1 MRRSDL
7 AWQDAPDQLPWL
19 TPTVVH
25 VWAVRLDSP
34 PAHVD
39 ALSATL
45 SADECERASRFHFD
59 RDRRRYICAR
69 GALRQLL
76 SRYLDAAPEEFTFS
90 YGENGKP
97 SLAGRFHGALTF
109 NVSHSGELALVAIGR
124 DIALGVD
131 VEAVRALD
139 DADGIASR
147 FFAPR
152 ENERLRSL
160 PDEVRTDAFFACWT
174 RKEAYLKA
182 LGSGLAKPL
191 DAFEVTFAPDEA
203 ASLLV
208 YGDDQETARWKLR
221 ELTPGAGYTGAL
233 VTEGPAGTR
242 CWLFMPAAAD
252 RGVRIDVNAVE
263 AV

>member
-1 MRRSDL
+1 MRRPDL
-7 AWQDAPDQLPWL
+7 AWQDAPDQLPLL

-25 VWAVRLDSP
+25 VWAVRLDSLSF
-34 PAHVD
+34 HID
-39 ALSATL
+39 ALYATL
-45 SADECERASRFHFD
+45 SADERERSSRFHFD

-76 SRYLDAAPEEFTFS
+76 SRYLDAAAEEFTFS
-90 YGENGKP
+90 YGPNGKP
-97 SLAGRFHGALTF
+97 SLSGRFSGALTF
-109 NVSHSGELALVAIGR
+109 NVSQSGELALVALGR
-124 DIALGVD
+124 DIELGVD

-160 PDEVRTDAFFACWT
+160 PDEIRTDAFFACWT

-208 YGDDQETARWKLR
+208 YGDARETARWNLR
-221 ELTPGAGYTGAL
+221 ELAPGDGYTGAL

-242 CWLFMPAAAD
+242 CWRWVPSGAGCGPQTD
-252 RGVRIDVNAVE
+252 RNAVE

>member
-1 MRRSDL
+1 MHRSDV
-7 AWQDAPDQLPWL
+7 AWQEAPDQLPCL

-34 PAHVD
+34 PAHID
-39 ALSATL
+39 ALYATL
-45 SADECERASRFHFD
+45 SADECERSSRFHFD

-76 SRYLDAAPEEFTFS
+76 SRYLDAAAEEFTFS
-90 YGENGKP
+90 YGPNGKP
-97 SLAGRFHGALTF
+97 SLSGRFRGALTF
-109 NVSHSGELALVAIGR
+109 NVSHSDELALVAIGR
-124 DIALGVD
+124 EIELGVD

-160 PDEVRTDAFFACWT
+160 PDGIRTDAFFACWT

-208 YGDDQETARWKLR
+208 YGDDRETARWKLR
-221 ELTPGAGYTGAL
+221 ELAPGAGYTGAL
-233 VTEGPAGTR
+233 VTEGPADTR
-242 CWLFMPAAAD
+242 CWRWMPGRPPAA
-252 RGVRIDVNAVE
+252 RESMGMRRRQY
-263 AV
+263 

>member
-1 MRRSDL
+1 MSSSAL
-7 AWQDAPDQLPWL
+7 AAFIS
-19 TPTVVH
+19 TAIGAGT
-25 VWAVRLDSP
+25 S
-34 PAHVD
+34 
-39 ALSATL
+39 
-45 SADECERASRFHFD
+45 
-59 RDRRRYICAR
+59 AR
-69 GALRQLL
+69 GAPCVSCSRGISRLRRRS
-76 SRYLDAAPEEFTFS
+76 SRSVTVRTESPRWRDGFS
-90 YGENGKP
+90 
-97 SLAGRFHGALTF
+97 GALTF
-109 NVSHSGELALVAIGR
+109 NVSHSDELALIAIGR
-124 DIALGVD
+124 DIELGVD

-160 PDEVRTDAFFACWT
+160 PDEIRTDAFFACWT

-208 YGDDQETARWKLR
+208 YGDDRETARWKLR
-221 ELTPGAGYTGAL
+221 ELAPGAGYTGAL
-233 VTEGPAGTR
+233 VTEGPAGTQ
-242 CWLFMPAAAD
+242 CWRFMPPAAA
-252 RGVRIDVNAVE
+252 RGAGIDVNAVE